1 MKPTRSVRIGRICK
15 KHPDENG
22 LRYVGNNRCVECA
35 KEESRKHY
43 ASLEMT
49 PAQKITT
56 LLGEIAQLK
65 AENSRSTEREILQLA
80 EIEALRNALRPLL
93 ANWDDLRPGESLNV
107 DAARAALG
115 KGEQS

>member
-43 ASLEMT
+43 ASLELT
-49 PAQKITT
+49 PAQRVTT
-56 LLGEIAQLK
+56 LLGEVARLKDQIETLRVDADRFQFIAQD
-65 AENSRSTEREILQLA
+65 AESSLARIYGDNWIGVVDQLMGMG
-80 EIEALRNALRPLL
+80 ENA
-93 ANWDDLRPGESLNV
+93 
-107 DAARAALG
+107 
-115 KGEQS
+115 

>member
-1 MKPTRSVRIGRICK
+1 MKPTRSVRVGRICK
-15 KHPDENG
+15 KHPYENG

-56 LLGEIAQLK
+56 LLGEVAKLKDQIETLRVDAERFQFIAQD
-65 AENSRSTEREILQLA
+65 AESSLERIYGDNWLGVADQLMGM
-80 EIEALRNALRPLL
+80 
-93 ANWDDLRPGESLNV
+93 GE
-107 DAARAALG
+107 
-115 KGEQS
+115 KP